1 MKKFI
6 FALAALSLAF
16 SSAAFAAYKDGT
28 YTGKGEGRGGALKV
42 QVVVEGG
49 KITSVKVLRHS
60 DTDAI
65 MEGALAEI
73 PAAIIE
79 KNSPDVNAVGGATAS
94 SEGIKQ
100 AVADALKKAQ

>member
-1 MKKFI
+1 
-6 FALAALSLAF
+6 
-16 SSAAFAAYKDGT
+16 
-28 YTGKGEGRGGALKV
+28 
-42 QVVVEGG
+42 
-49 KITSVKVLRHS
+49 VKVLRHS